1 MVLTIHYLMKLVLLK
16 NIFQHISTLKKILII
31 VLLLLIQKTSISQNY
46 SPNDYDCSSDT
57 CVVNQL
63 LDNYR
68 SLAHQDPDSAISMLK
83 YCLNVSRKNN
93 HVIGEINSLRLFAD
107 AYSLLSRYDTALF
120 VLEEASRL
128 ALRAND
134 LKSMARIYNLRG
146 NIFLDKGSFNSSLRC
161 YSRALE
167 ISDRIKFE
175 DGIVKAYANLGVTNY
190 LVGNYDRAIDFY
202 NLAIPRLETR
212 QDSNTLAIVNSNLA
226 TFYQL
231 VGDYDMAIDVCK
243 KALSYLKET
252 DNLGKATAYVN
263 LGRNYSELFDYQ
275 RAIEYYKIALDLS
288 IENGNIRNMI
298 TCFNNLGTSYVG
310 LGQFDKGV
318 TNLEKGLKMAEK
330 HKMDSDVAQL
340 KFFLAKA
347 YLDNGKISKATLLA
361 EESSRIAD
369 SLKIME
375 LMFNN
380 YMLLADLYEKLNDF
394 QLCNDVLKKHIEIN
408 QEVQDDH
415 YHHELSVM
423 EAKYK
428 VDIKEQ
434 HIKMLVQ
441 DSLYKQQVVVNQEKE
456 LKWKKSETN
465 YLIIGGLLLFIGII
479 LIAYFLLQYKKVN
492 KYIVAQKEKVELQKQ
507 TIETK
512 NRDITDSIKY
522 AERIQKTI
530 LPAKY
535 KLREYL
541 PKSFIFYKPKDF
553 VAGDF
558 YWLEKNDSQVMFA
571 VADCTGH
578 GVPGAIV
585 SVVCHN
591 ALNRSVRQYGLTAPN
606 QILDMT
612 KSIVV
617 DEFSKNEDVRDGM
630 DIALCALSGN
640 TLYFSGANNPL
651 WLVRKGVLTAYKPDK
666 QPVGKYEINNP
677 FTNHKIELQKEDMI
691 YIFSDGFADQFGG
704 EKGKKYMAGK
714 FKKLLISISE
724 FAPQKQQLALE
735 TEFKE
740 WKGDQEQIDDVCVI
754 GIRI

>member
-1 MVLTIHYLMKLVLLK
+1 MSLHCKS
-16 NIFQHISTLKKILII
+16 F
-31 VLLLLIQKTSISQNY
+31 SQNY
-46 SPNDYDCSSDT
+46 SPKNYDCNSDT
-57 CVVNQL
+57 CVVNHL
-63 LDNYR
+63 IDNYR
-68 SLAHQDPDSAISMLK
+68 SLAHQNPDSAISTLK
-83 YCLNVSRKNN
+83 YCLKVSRQNKN
-93 HVIGEINSLRLFAD
+93 VTGEINSLRLFAD

-128 ALRAND
+128 ALKAND

-161 YSRALE
+161 YNRALE
-167 ISDRIKFE
+167 ISDRINFE

-190 LVGNYDRAIDFY
+190 LVGNYDKAIDFY

-252 DNLGKATAYVN
+252 DNLGKSTAYVN
-263 LGRNYSELFDYQ
+263 LGRNYSELFNYK
-275 RAIEYYKIALDLS
+275 RAIEYYKIALELA
-288 IENGNIRNMI
+288 IKNGNVRNMI
-298 TCFNNLGTSYVG
+298 TCYNNIGISYVSM
-310 LGQFDKGV
+310 GQFNKGV
-318 TNLEKGLKMAEK
+318 SNLDKGLKMAEK
-330 HKMDSDVAQL
+330 HGMDSDVAQL

-347 YLDNGKISKATLLA
+347 YLDNGEISQATSLA

-380 YMLLADLYEKLNDF
+380 YRLLADLYDKLNDF
-394 QLCNDVLKKHIEIN
+394 QLCNEVLKKHIEIN
-408 QEVQDDH
+408 QEVQDEY

-441 DSLYKQQVVVNQEKE
+441 DSLYKQQVVANQEKE

-465 YLIIGGLLLFIGII
+465 YLILGGLLLFLGIL
-479 LIAYFLLQYKKVN
+479 LITYFLLQYKKVN
-492 KYIVAQKEKVELQKQ
+492 KYIVAQKEKVEHQKK
-507 TIETK
+507 TIEIK

-541 PKSFIFYKPKDF
+541 PNSFVLYKPKDF

-558 YWLEKNDSQVMFA
+558 YWLEKNDSSVMFA

-640 TLYFSGANNPL
+640 KLYFSGANNPL
-651 WLVRKGVLTAYKPDK
+651 WLVRKGVLTTYKPDK

-677 FTNHKIELQKEDMI
+677 FTNHEIELQKNDMI

-724 FAPQKQQLALE
+724 LTPQKQRMALE
-735 TEFKE
+735 KEFIE
-740 WKGDQEQIDDVCVI
+740 WKGSQEQIDDVCVI
-754 GIRI
+754 GMRR

>member
-1 MVLTIHYLMKLVLLK
+1 MC
-16 NIFQHISTLKKILII
+16 FFKKIFLLII
-31 VLLLLIQKTSISQNY
+31 DIKRWLTFAILLSLCISGVSQNY
-46 SPNDYDCSSDT
+46 LPKNYDCNSDS
-57 CVVNQL
+57 CVVNKL

-68 SLAHQDPDSAISMLK
+68 SLAQYNPDSAIKTLK
-83 YCLNVSRKNN
+83 YCLSFSRKNEN
-93 HVIGEINSLRLFAD
+93 IIGEINSLRLFAD
-107 AYSLLSRYDTALF
+107 AYSLLSKYDTALF
-120 VLEEASRL
+120 VLEEATRL
-128 ALRAND
+128 ALKAND
-134 LKSMARIYNLRG
+134 LKGMAMIYNLRG
-146 NIFLDKGSFNSSLRC
+146 NIFLDKGSFNSSIRC
-161 YSRALE
+161 YQKALE
-167 ISDRIKFE
+167 ISDKIRYE

-190 LVGNYDRAIDFY
+190 LVGNYDKAIDFY
-202 NLAIPRLETR
+202 NLAIPRLEVR
-212 QDSNTLAIVNSNLA
+212 KDSNTLAIVHSNLS

-231 VGDYDMAIDVCK
+231 VGDYDMAIYVCK
-243 KALSYLKET
+243 KSLSYLKET
-252 DNLGKATAYVN
+252 NNLGKATTYVN
-263 LGRNYSELFDYQ
+263 LGRNYSELFKHEK
-275 RAIEYYKIALDLS
+275 AIEYYKTALKLS
-288 IENGNIRNMI
+288 MESGNIRNMI
-298 TCFNNLGTSYVG
+298 TCYNNIGTAYVG
-310 LGQFDKGV
+310 MNQFDKGIE
-318 TNLEKGLKMAEK
+318 NLQKGLDMAIE
-330 HKMDSDVAQL
+330 HEMSSDVAQL

-347 YLDNGKISKATLLA
+347 YLDNGLITEATILA

-369 SLKIME
+369 SLKITE

-380 YMLLADLYEKLNDF
+380 YSLLANLYERINDYE
-394 QLCNDVLKKHIEIN
+394 LCNDVLKKHIEIN
-408 QEVQDDH
+408 QEVQDEY

-428 VDIKEQ
+428 VNIKEQ
-434 HIKMLVQ
+434 HIKMLRQ
-441 DSLYKQQVVVNQEKE
+441 DSLHKQQLVLNQNKE

-465 YLIIGGLLLFIGII
+465 YLIIGGLLLFLGLL

-492 KYIVAQKEKVELQKQ
+492 KYIIAQKDRVELQNKI
-507 TIETK
+507 IETK

-541 PKSFIFYKPKDF
+541 PNSFVFYRPKDF

-558 YWLEKNDSQVMFA
+558 YWLEKNESSVLFA

-630 DIALCALSGN
+630 DIALCSISGN
-640 TLYFSGANNPL
+640 NLHFSGANNPL
-651 WLVRKGVLTAYKPDK
+651 WIVRKGTLISYKPDK
-666 QPVGKYEINNP
+666 QPVGKYELNNP
-677 FTNHKIELQKEDMI
+677 FTNHEIELQKNDMI

-714 FKKLLISISE
+714 FKKFLISIYKLS
-724 FAPQKQQLALE
+724 PQKQKEALE
-735 TEFKE
+735 KEFKK
-740 WKGDQEQIDDVCVI
+740 WKGNEEQIDDVCII
-754 GIRI
+754 GLRR

>member
-1 MVLTIHYLMKLVLLK
+1 MSLNYKS
-16 NIFQHISTLKKILII
+16 F
-31 VLLLLIQKTSISQNY
+31 SQNY
-46 SPNDYDCSSDT
+46 LPKDYDCNSDT
-57 CVVNQL
+57 CVVSHL
-63 LDNYR
+63 IDNYR
-68 SLAHQDPDSAISMLK
+68 SLAHQNPDSAISTLK
-83 YCLNVSRKNN
+83 YCLKVSRKNN
-93 HVIGEINSLRLFAD
+93 NIIGEINSLRLFAD

-128 ALRAND
+128 ALKAND

-161 YSRALE
+161 YNRALE
-167 ISDRIKFE
+167 ISDRINFE

-190 LVGNYDRAIDFY
+190 LVGNYDKAIDFY

-243 KALSYLKET
+243 KSLSYLKET
-252 DNLGKATAYVN
+252 DNLGKSTAYVN
-263 LGRNYSELFDYQ
+263 LGRNYSELFNYK
-275 RAIEYYKIALDLS
+275 RAIEYYKIALELS
-288 IENGNIRNMI
+288 IENGNVRNMI
-298 TCFNNLGTSYVG
+298 TCYNNIGISYVSM
-310 LGQFDKGV
+310 GQFNKGV
-318 TNLEKGLKMAEK
+318 TNLDKGLKMAEK
-330 HKMDSDVAQL
+330 HGMDSDVAQL

-347 YLDNGKISKATLLA
+347 YLDNGEISQATSLA

-380 YMLLADLYEKLNDF
+380 YMLLADLYEQLNDF
-394 QLCNDVLKKHIEIN
+394 QLCNEVLKKHIEIN
-408 QEVQDDH
+408 QEVQDEY

-441 DSLYKQQVVVNQEKE
+441 DSLYKQQVVSSQEKE
-456 LKWKKSETN
+456 LKWKKAETN
-465 YLIIGGLLLFIGII
+465 YLILGGLLLFLGTL
-479 LIAYFLLQYKKVN
+479 LITYFLLQYKKVN
-492 KYIVAQKEKVELQKQ
+492 KYIVAQKEKVELQKK
-507 TIETK
+507 TIEIK

-541 PKSFIFYKPKDF
+541 PDSFVLYKPKDF

-558 YWLEKNDSQVMFA
+558 YWLEKNDSSVMFA

-640 TLYFSGANNPL
+640 KLHFSGANNPL

-677 FTNHKIELQKEDMI
+677 FTNHEIELQKNDMI
-691 YIFSDGFADQFGG
+691 YIFSDGFSDQFGG

-724 FAPQKQQLALE
+724 LAPQKQRMALE
-735 TEFKE
+735 KEFNE
-740 WKGDQEQIDDVCVI
+740 WKGNQEQIDDVCVI
-754 GIRI
+754 GFRR